1 MRRALKLLSLLS
13 LLLAAFTGCRHSTP
27 FTEELYFRALGESDQ
42 MILTIDMR
50 KSAHL
55 LEGTGFSGGLG
66 PVIDRS
72 DRLSAAYSLNE
83 EDSLLYGGLEGNYGR
98 LLTNTAL
105 SFSDQFTRVD
115 GELGYYQDSQ
125 SDLKVMVPKSGIVL
139 FTTGQMVDVYTR
151 SFKERKLFVPE
162 VVAEKMA
169 DGLCAIY
176 MEDPQDASLIT
187 DMIPKTMIQSIDTL
201 WVVLQQ
207 DDRYYRVSGLID
219 TRSSSASRV
228 LSTLLRMNYLV
239 SIKELDEP
247 LESWQ
252 DDIAQDGNT
261 IMLDSMYIPEQTVRN
276 LFKSI
281 AEQALQQ

>member
-1 MRRALKLLSLLS
+1 MRSPLKALVLLVLLTVT
-13 LLLAAFTGCRHSTP
+13 FTGCRHSSP
-27 FTEELYFRALGESDQ
+27 FTEELFFRALGESDQ
-42 MILTIDMR
+42 MILTVDMR

-83 EDSLLYGGLEGNYGR
+83 EDTLLYGGLEGNYGR
-98 LLTNTAL
+98 LVTNTVL
-105 SFSDQFTRVD
+105 SFSDQFTRAE
-115 GELGYYQDSQ
+115 GELRYYQDGQ

-139 FTTGQMVDVYTR
+139 FTTGEMLDVYTS

-162 VVAEKMA
+162 EVALKMA

-187 DMIPKTMIQSIDTL
+187 DMIPRTMIQSIDTL
-201 WVVLQQ
+201 WVVLLQ
-207 DDRYYRVSGLID
+207 DQTYYRVTGVID
-219 TRSSSASRV
+219 TRNSSASRV
-228 LSTLLRMNYLV
+228 LSTLLRMNYLM

-252 DDIAQDGNT
+252 DDIAQEGNT
-261 IMLDSMYIPEQTVRN
+261 ILLDSMYIPEQTVRN